1 MAAGEARATQQHIL
15 DEAVAVH
22 ARYAEHCDKL
32 AAARRRVSAVS
43 RAAAAEEQDRARAA
57 AAAAAAASLAEAQA
71 AALAAANSE
80 AAAAEAAVAAAV
92 AAANPAPTLV
102 SALKA
107 QRSGAASE
115 PIALSPPPRAPKS
128 IAVQAVAFE
137 VQGEESGGQ
146 REEMRGA
153 ALRSSFSRAL
163 EDASGPPARPQTS
176 RQPIGASNSYSVAAA
191 SASAR
196 SLRSASESAAVLLPL
211 PSSRIPPSNPFL
223 SSQTAS
229 SFVPGVSSFLERQ
242 EAARKKRLDAAAAAA
257 RGAHAPLVPTSR
269 LLIPRVPK
277 PPTSPVPVH
286 LHTEDRALHWHEIEE
301 ARHAAEAAA
310 ASEAAAEAEAQAA
323 AEAAVALAAEPIAA
337 SVAHNVATYASASAP
352 ALIREIP
359 GERGPASPIPRKSK
373 AVPLEARFVAEVERL
388 TERELEELVAR
399 GERASDERASDA
411 AEVTSPV
418 AFIRGVAAE
427 QVYAGLAASTAGEI
441 SRLQVDLASALNG
454 LKFTTN

>member
-115 PIALSPPPRAPKS
+115 PIALSPPRAPKS
-128 IAVQAVAFE
+128 IAVQAVASE

-191 SASAR
+191 SANAR